1 MNYYQPT
8 YTQVTQ
14 KALSNSL
21 TEMFGPYQ
29 AALSHV
35 MELEAISDGKYRD
48 DVYIIGHL
56 HADEDLKNAVKHAN
70 DILDL
75 LNIENNY
82 EFRANFE
89 IIQKWFG
96 NAVYTNKKEYVWID
110 MQWYLRQWHT
120 VTLPKA
126 KKTMGTIF
134 SRDFHT
140 GQSDSAGL
148 SIMADD
154 GKNIKALVNGGKME
168 SRTKITV
175 SEQQKFMRGMHGK
188 LGDASTAEK
197 YRQRI
202 QNIRTR
208 NRTVRT
214 ENVNDA
220 AYEILGHARY
230 VIFCGPTTIND
241 KDFYQRIGVP
251 ELVDLLQLI
260 AVMVRHDPKPVTVI
274 EMDTRPFRY
283 YYDTN
288 PKHSHEVVAKAI
300 ANLCYTMNSQ
310 LEKL

>member
-1 MNYYQPT
+1 MNYAQPV
-8 YTQVTQ
+8 YTLVTQ
-14 KALSNSL
+14 KALSDSL
-21 TEMFGPYQ
+21 TAIFGQYQ
-29 AALSHV
+29 SALSHV
-35 MELEAISDGKYRD
+35 MELDAISDGKYRD
-48 DVYIIGHL
+48 DVYVIGHL
-56 HADEDLKNAVKHAN
+56 HEPAHLKNAVKHAN

-82 EFRANFE
+82 DFRANFE

-96 NAVYTNKKEYVWID
+96 NTVYTNKKEYVWID
-110 MQWYLRQWHT
+110 LQWYLRQWHA
-120 VTLPKA
+120 VMLPKA
-126 KKTMGTIF
+126 KKKMGTIF
-134 SRDFHT
+134 SRNFHT
-140 GQSDSAGL
+140 GQADSAGL
-148 SIMADD
+148 SVMSDD
-154 GKNIKALVNGGKME
+154 GKSIKALVNGGKME

-175 SEQQKFMRGMHGK
+175 AEQQKFMRGMHNK
-188 LGDASTAEK
+188 LENTSAAEK

-208 NRTVRT
+208 NRTIRT
-214 ENVNDA
+214 ENVNETA
-220 AYEILGHARY
+220 CEILGHAHY
-230 VIFCGPTTIND
+230 VIFCGPTTTND

-251 ELVDLLQLI
+251 ELIDLLQLI
-260 AVMVRHDPKPVTVI
+260 AVTVRHDPKPVTIV